1 MRRGERP
8 EVCGKKSPSF
18 CALMSD
24 LLAPEPLLTVDSMPT
39 IQQVEETLRSAL
51 DAEDVSVVDISGE

>member
-18 CALMSD
+18 MRSDVRSPCARTTSHF
-24 LLAPEPLLTVDSMPT
+24 DSMPT

-51 DAEDVSVVDISGE
+51 EAEDVSVVDISGE